1 MEVVINIPAT
11 RQATYVVSGATFAL
25 LRAQLESHG
34 EWGTFTGRLVSTT
47 RGNPVTRVIVAC
59 RPSITMPEWR
69 ERSAAARPLQ
79 AEWDRMIGALGQH
92 EAGHD
97 DILRR
102 IANEFRDTVTGLS
115 PPPDRRTLTTMR
127 RQLLS
132 DHNDRQQSYDRTTQ
146 HGQRTGVALTD
157 P

>member
-1 MEVVINIPAT
+1 MDVEINISAT
-11 RQATYVVSGATFAL
+11 TRSTYTVSGATFAV
-25 LRAQLESHG
+25 LRQQLAAHG
-34 EWGTFTGRLVSTT
+34 EWGTYTGRLVSTT
-47 RGNPVTRVIVAC
+47 RGRPVTRVIVSC

-69 ERSAAARPLQ
+69 ERSEAARPLQ
-79 AEWDRMIGALGQH
+79 TEWDRMIGALAAH
-92 EAGHD
+92 EVGHD

-102 IANEFRDTVTGLS
+102 VANEFRDTVTGMS
-115 PPPDRRTLTTMR
+115 PPPAPRTLVRMR